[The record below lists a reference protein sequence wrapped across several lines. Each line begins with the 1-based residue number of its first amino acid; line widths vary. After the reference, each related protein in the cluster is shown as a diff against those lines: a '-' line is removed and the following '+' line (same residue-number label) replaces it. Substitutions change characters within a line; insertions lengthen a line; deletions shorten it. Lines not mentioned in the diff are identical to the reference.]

1 MKKHF
6 LSIFLLI
13 VLGLFNGIVC
23 AAENSVVLWQDL
35 IVQHAHLVS
44 ADSVA
49 LLQSQLKS
57 FQEQTAPIIV
67 HPAVKAIPIIGVQE
81 EVVDLR
87 VTPTDRIKCME
98 EPAFPF
104 ESPEKNG
111 GYPCSSKLRKSVFE
125 KLQVM
130 AKELDRIAPAF
141 GYQSGQLIIM
151 IREGLRD
158 LTVQQALFNGVA
170 ERIAREHPEY
180 TKEQNYLATCQWV
193 SPVLNNVPV
202 HSTGAALDFT
212 LYDKVN
218 KKFIN
223 MGAYIDAEE
232 QNALTFSEAIPL
244 EQKLNRLMFM
254 FAATEAGLT
263 NYVYEWWHWSYGDR
277 YAAYWRKSDVVM
289 RSALYGSVI

>member
-6 LSIFLLI
+6 LSILLLI
-13 VLGLFNGIVC
+13 AFGIFNGVVC
-23 AAENSVVLWQDL
+23 AAENSVLFSSWQEL
-35 IVQHAHLVS
+35 ITQHAELVS
-44 ADSVA
+44 AESIA

-57 FQEQTAPIIV
+57 FQEKTAPIIIE
-67 HPAVKAIPIIGVQE
+67 PAVKVIPIIGIQE
-81 EVVDLR
+81 EVIDLR

-125 KLQVM
+125 KLENMVQ
-130 AKELDRIAPAF
+130 ELDRLAPVF

-158 LTVQQALFNGVA
+158 LTVQQEIFNGVA
-170 ERIAREHPEY
+170 KRIAREHPEY

-212 LYDKVN
+212 VYDAIN
-218 KKFIN
+218 KSF
-223 MGAYIDAEE
+223 
-232 QNALTFSEAIPL
+232 
-244 EQKLNRLMFM
+244 
-254 FAATEAGLT
+254 
-263 NYVYEWWHWSYGDR
+263 
-277 YAAYWRKSDVVM
+277 
-289 RSALYGSVI
+289 